1 MHSNFLLNTVEL
13 DIKKEGGGF
22 SLGERTELHDNLV
35 SKNNNEK
42 AFLTTFYNSDRNSGT
57 TENKKY
63 IA

>member
-22 SLGERTELHDNLV
+22 SLGERTKLHDNLV

-42 AFLTTFYNSDRNSGT
+42 AF
-57 TENKKY
+57 
-63 IA
+63 